1 MTDAMFEALLRRE
14 LKTAA
19 AVQAEKLTA
28 LAEEKELFD
37 HPFSR
42 RFERRMAKMKKD
54 PLAYARR
61 YSRSPSQRALR
72 KVALVLAALGLSGAM
87 LLAFPKAR
95 AAVWRFI
102 QTVYETHTEY
112 AFAEPAPEVLAPLP
126 TLHANWLPDGYEE
139 TTVRNTG
146 EDVLI
151 EYRKDDETLLLKYA
165 YAVQGYVFAIDND
178 QMIEEPY
185 RNGET
190 EYTLY
195 HNIDYSRIILTWFS
209 EDGRIFYQIRG
220 SCGLETLIKVIDNL
234 SENNCNILEK
244 CEKKPPPK
252 SLLL

>member
-1 MTDAMFEALLRRE
+1 MTDAMFEELLRRE
-14 LKTAA
+14 LETAA

-28 LAEEKELFD
+28 LAEEKGLSD

-61 YSRSPSQRALR
+61 YSRSPSQRVLR

-112 AFAEPAPEVLAPLP
+112 AFVEPAPEALAPLP

-139 TTVRNTG
+139 TTVQNTG
-146 EDVLI
+146 SRVLMLFENEQGQTIDIQYYVADEGFSFLVDNEHTVETNYIEDGV
-151 EYRKDDETLLLKYA
+151 A
-165 YAVQGYVFAIDND
+165 YKLYIGDSSFN
-178 QMIEEPY
+178 
-185 RNGET
+185 RNV
-190 EYTLY
+190 
-195 HNIDYSRIILTWFS
+195 ITWFS
-209 EDGRIFYQIRG
+209 EDASVFYQVAG
-220 SCGLETLIKVIDNL
+220 PCSIDELLKISKNL
-234 SENNCNILEK
+234 F
-244 CEKKPPPK
+244 
-252 SLLL
+252 

>member
-72 KVALVLAALGLSGAM
+72 KVALVLVALGLSGAM

-95 AAVWRFI
+95 AAVWP
-102 QTVYETHTEY
+102 
-112 AFAEPAPEVLAPLP
+112 AF
-126 TLHANWLPDGYEE
+126 
-139 TTVRNTG
+139 
-146 EDVLI
+146 
-151 EYRKDDETLLLKYA
+151 
-165 YAVQGYVFAIDND
+165 
-178 QMIEEPY
+178 
-185 RNGET
+185 
-190 EYTLY
+190 
-195 HNIDYSRIILTWFS
+195 S
-209 EDGRIFYQIRG
+209 
-220 SCGLETLIKVIDNL
+220 
-234 SENNCNILEK
+234 
-244 CEKKPPPK
+244 
-252 SLLL
+252 